1 MATSQPTWKGS
12 KLTSEQIALV
22 RYHLKLVLESPL
34 FAGSKRAQDFL
45 QLVVGHA
52 LQGQVDFLRERMIG
66 AEMFGRPVDYDTG
79 NDPVVRVKAGEV
91 RKKLAQYYSETKG
104 EPAVR
109 IELPSGHYVPRFH
122 FAVLATVEPLQP
134 EPVSPSPAEQP
145 AIQGDRR
152 SGERLETAVAEV
164 PPLLPQKTRRLSRI
178 FAGIVVGLSFLA
190 FAGYLGFKRGHSAA
204 IAVPEIRSIAI
215 LPLKNLSGDAG
226 QDYFADGMTEELINS
241 LGQVSTLRVI
251 SLTSTMSYK
260 GTKKKLPEIARELN
274 VDGVVEG
281 AVQRDGNLVRIS
293 TQLIDATTD
302 RPIWA
307 NSYVRDLTNVLSLQ
321 SDVAQAIANE
331 VSMKESSSRHVSVAR
346 RGPVDADAE
355 NLYLQGMS
363 RLNGGDVNG
372 SIDFF
377 QRAIAADPNFAQ
389 GHAALATCYG
399 VMGENGY
406 LSYGVA
412 FSQQKTEAA
421 RAIALDNSLPT
432 GHVELA
438 NAAMNLNWDWTT
450 AEREFHRA
458 LELNRNSSS
467 THQRYAVY
475 LERTGKLSEAIA
487 EMETAV
493 KLDPLSASLWRNA
506 EFTYYFSRQYDQA
519 LAMMRKAQMLN
530 IDPFDGDFLLGD
542 VYAEKGM
549 FAKSIE
555 KFGKMG
561 DSPHA
566 LGHLGNALARSGQT
580 DAARRVI
587 VRLQE
592 HARQNGVG
600 MYEIALVYAG
610 LGNKTDAFRWLEESY
625 KTHNEGLTNLK
636 IDPCLDPLRSDPRFN
651 DLVRRVGLTP

>member
-1 MATSQPTWKGS
+1 
-12 KLTSEQIALV
+12 
-22 RYHLKLVLESPL
+22 
-34 FAGSKRAQDFL
+34 
-45 QLVVGHA
+45 
-52 LQGQVDFLRERMIG
+52 
-66 AEMFGRPVDYDTG
+66 
-79 NDPVVRVKAGEV
+79 
-91 RKKLAQYYSETKG
+91 
-104 EPAVR
+104 
-109 IELPSGHYVPRFH
+109 
-122 FAVLATVEPLQP
+122 
-134 EPVSPSPAEQP
+134 
-145 AIQGDRR
+145 
-152 SGERLETAVAEV
+152 
-164 PPLLPQKTRRLSRI
+164 
-178 FAGIVVGLSFLA
+178 
-190 FAGYLGFKRGHSAA
+190 
-204 IAVPEIRSIAI
+204 
-215 LPLKNLSGDAG
+215 
-226 QDYFADGMTEELINS
+226 
-241 LGQVSTLRVI
+241 
-251 SLTSTMSYK
+251 
-260 GTKKKLPEIARELN
+260 
-274 VDGVVEG
+274 
-281 AVQRDGNLVRIS
+281 
-293 TQLIDATTD
+293 
-302 RPIWA
+302 
-307 NSYVRDLTNVLSLQ
+307 
-321 SDVAQAIANE
+321 
-331 VSMKESSSRHVSVAR
+331 
-346 RGPVDADAE
+346 
-355 NLYLQGMS
+355 
-363 RLNGGDVNG
+363 
-372 SIDFF
+372 
-377 QRAIAADPNFAQ
+377 
-389 GHAALATCYG
+389 
-399 VMGENGY
+399 MGENGY

-610 LGNKTDAFRWLEESY
+610 LGNKNDAFRWLEESY

-636 IDPCLDPLRSDPRFN
+636 IDPCLDPLRSDPRFS